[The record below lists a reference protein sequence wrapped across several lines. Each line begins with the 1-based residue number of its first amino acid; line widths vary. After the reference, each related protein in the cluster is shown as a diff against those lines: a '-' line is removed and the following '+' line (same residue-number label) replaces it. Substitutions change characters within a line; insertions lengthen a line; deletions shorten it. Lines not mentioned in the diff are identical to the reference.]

1 MTSAPDRASFEAIAL
16 PQLDALYGVA
26 LRLTR
31 NDAKAQ
37 DLVQETML
45 RAYRFWSRFQP
56 GTSVRAWLS
65 TILRNTFINE
75 YHRDGKRRAGTQAL
89 AAAVDRV
96 GPQLAGGRLSGADT
110 EHGPEEYVQDRV
122 TKARIDEALAA
133 LPEDYRMC
141 VVLADLQG
149 LAYKEIAEVVGC
161 PIGTVMSRLYRG
173 RKLLYKLL
181 YDHAVASDLVTST
194 DADEGAGTNAPVALS
209 QYRAKKR
216 SQA

>member
-1 MTSAPDRASFEAIAL
+1 MTPAPDRASFEAIAL

-37 DLVQETML
+37 DLVQDTML

-65 TILRNTFINE
+65 TILRNTFIND
-75 YHRDGKRRAGTQAL
+75 YHRDGKQRAGAQAL

-96 GPQLAGGRLSGADT
+96 GPQLAGGRISGADA
-110 EHGPEEYVQDRV
+110 ENGPDDYVQDRA
-122 TKARIDEALAA
+122 TKARIDEALTA

-141 VVLADLQG
+141 VVFADLQG
-149 LAYKEIAEVVGC
+149 LSYKEIAEVVGC
-161 PIGTVMSRLYRG
+161 PIGTVMSRLHRG
-173 RKLLYKLL
+173 RKLLHKLL
-181 YDHAVASDLVTST
+181 YDHAV
-194 DADEGAGTNAPVALS
+194 DAELIPSPTAKPDDNNTVALS
-209 QYRAKKR
+209 RYRAKKKR
-216 SQA
+216 SQG